1 MDSQNY
7 VSSKALIALQ
17 DALKKLSEELKDTY
31 ELLKENEKKVGET
44 WQDDKFEEF
53 EEEFSR
59 SRELI
64 DELSEK
70 YNGWANKYLPPYIK
84 EAIEYEETLV
94 SLGK

>member
-17 DALKKLSEELKDTY
+17 DDLKKLSEELKDTY
-31 ELLKENEKKVGET
+31 DLLKENERKVSET

-70 YNGWANKYLPPYIK
+70 YNGWANKYLPPYIA
-84 EAIEYEETLV
+84 EAIEYEKLRG

>member
-70 YNGWANKYLPPYIK
+70 YNGWANKY
-84 EAIEYEETLV
+84 
-94 SLGK
+94 

>member
-17 DALKKLSEELKDTY
+17 DALKKLSKELKDTY

-70 YNGWANKYLPPYIK
+70 YNGWANNYLPPYI
-84 EAIEYEETLV
+84 EAAIEYEESLV

>member
-7 VSSKALIALQ
+7 VSSKVLIALQ
-17 DALKKLSEELKDTY
+17 DDLKKLSEELKETY
-31 ELLKENEKKVGET
+31 DLLMENERKVGET
-44 WQDDKFEEF
+44 WQDSKFDEF

-70 YNGWANKYLPPYIK
+70 YMGWANNYLPPYIEK
-84 EAIEYEETLV
+84 AIEWEEAQTTI
-94 SLGK
+94 GK